1 MRLMPLTAAALLGLV
16 GATAH
21 AEITGQIDATMT
33 LQAGCIIN
41 GVDTADGGSVGTL
54 GTLDFGTETTVF
66 DQADAEV
73 QNAGSAI
80 TIRCSEGVSPSIS
93 FDGGLNPG
101 AAPDGGGSRALAL
114 QSGADTRFIS
124 YELYSDAG
132 RSTVIA
138 NGDALTLPADGS
150 AQTVNVYGRAFGG
163 AALLPGTYSDVIGV
177 VITL

>member
-16 GATAH
+16 ATTAH
-21 AEITGQIDATMT
+21 ADITGQIDATMT

-41 GVDTADGGSVGTL
+41 GADTADGTSAGTL

-80 TIRCSEGVSPSIS
+80 TIRCSEGVAPTIA

-101 AAPDGGGSRALAL
+101 TAPNGGATRALAL
-114 QSGADTRFIS
+114 QGGAEPRFIG

-138 NGDALTLPADGS
+138 NGDPLTLPADGS

-163 AALLPGTYSDVIGV
+163 AALLPGTYTDVIGV

>member
-1 MRLMPLTAAALLGLV
+1 MRTIPLTAATLLALFAGS
-16 GATAH
+16 AH
-21 AEITGQIDATMT
+21 ADITGQVDATMT
-33 LQAGCIIN
+33 LQAGCVIN
-41 GVDTADGGSVGTL
+41 GVDTPDGTAFGTL

-73 QNAGSAI
+73 QSAGSAI
-80 TIRCSEGVSPSIS
+80 TIRCSEGVAPTIA

-101 AAPDGGGSRALAL
+101 AAPDGDGSRALAL
-114 QSGADTRFIS
+114 QGGADTRYIS

-132 RSTVIA
+132 RSAVIA
-138 NGDALTLPADGS
+138 DGEPLTLPADGT

-163 AALLPGTYSDVIGV
+163 AALLPGTYTDVIGV

>member
-1 MRLMPLTAAALLGLV
+1 MSSIFSGKPQRQAAIFAAQQLQQGKDQGDAALEEGY
-16 GATAH
+16 GRAA
-21 AEITGQIDATMT
+21 DAYGK
-33 LQAGCIIN
+33 A
-41 GVDTADGGSVGTL
+41 AGTL

-80 TIRCSEGVSPSIS
+80 TIRCSEGVAPTIA

-101 AAPDGGGSRALAL
+101 TAPNGGATRALAL
-114 QSGADTRFIS
+114 QGGAEPRFIG

-138 NGDALTLPADGS
+138 NGDPLTLPADGS

-163 AALLPGTYSDVIGV
+163 TALLPGTYTDVIGV